1 MNLLPRAS
9 TKLLKFSL
17 AMEWEGSILPKW
29 GLYHGSLLLVRLW
42 LGGILSGI
50 MEARNA
56 KCFDHNSGATVG
68 LSTGTLGIVEV
79 IAVYFEVIFVGEVGF
94 RYEHYV
100 DLLLF

>member
-1 MNLLPRAS
+1 MGGQYTAKVGIVPWQS
-9 TKLLKFSL
+9 
-17 AMEWEGSILPKW
+17 SI
-29 GLYHGSLLLVRLW
+29 GTW